1 MFDETPLKAT
11 FAVRILELLAEGR
24 SLRRICAASGMPA
37 RRTVRAWQDNDPE
50 FAAAVI
56 RAREIGFEERAE
68 AAVEEAKASD
78 NAPLGRLAFDAE
90 RWYLGKLSQ
99 AFSDSKEQRHRVE
112 HDLSDA
118 AKEWLGQGVRQTSG
132 ATPGVL
138 PGPAPVPG
146 IGFDAGPDSGYDL
159 EDED

>member
-37 RRTVRAWQDNDPE
+37 RRTVRAWQDN
-50 FAAAVI
+50 
-56 RAREIGFEERAE
+56 
-68 AAVEEAKASD
+68 
-78 NAPLGRLAFDAE
+78 AE